1 MPKRLSS
8 LPLLDFLSEQVE
20 CQYLSDLYSLT
31 DLQKAKLALVVQS
44 LVTADANLFEW
55 NDAAAYITG
64 GTGSFTTAE
73 DAANAIIEY
82 YTDTSQP
89 SKEEIFE
96 KSQNN
101 LNSD

>member
-20 CQYLSDLYSLT
+20 CQYLSDLHSLT
-31 DLQKAKLALVVQS
+31 DLQKAKLALMVQS
-44 LVTADANLFEW
+44 LVAADANLFEW

-64 GTGSFTTAE
+64 GAGSFTTAE

-82 YTDTSQP
+82 CADTSQP

-96 KSQNN
+96 KAKII
-101 LNSD
+101 